1 MVDSHVVTGVP
12 IGDIAAVVCTGIL
25 IRRLLRARRVDSLTH
40 MQRFAVYM
48 CAVTLLVPAFAV
60 GFTISKV
67 LVSLVTGGYGDWNHL
82 MMVMAVAFPLAFVGT
97 VMPVAVGWMVM
108 EILLRQNKLQQ
119 RADSP

>member
-1 MVDSHVVTGVP
+1 MVEPHVVTGVP
-12 IGDIAAVVCTGIL
+12 IGDIAALVCAGVL

-40 MQRFAVYM
+40 TQRFAVHM
-48 CAVTLLVPAFAV
+48 SAVTSLLPAFAV

-67 LVSLVTGGYGDWNHL
+67 LVSLVTGCYGDWNHL
-82 MMVMAVAFPLAFVGT
+82 MMVLAVAFPLAFVGT
-97 VMPVAVGWMVM
+97 VIPVAVGWMVM